1 MPNYFYIAKTKRG
14 EDVTGNLNAKDLRQL
29 AQDLKKDGLLLIKA
43 TSDSEKKRSM
53 DLSIPFLGVPQNEKI
68 MMTKNLWVMV
78 SAGLSLVKSF
88 DILANQS
95 KSPKLKKALLEA
107 RERINKGEGIHE
119 ALAGH
124 PDIFSDLFLNM
135 IKVGEESGTL
145 EEVFQNLS
153 IQMEKEHELKAKIK
167 QAMIYPGMVMAT
179 MILIGIIIITVVLPK
194 LKYFF
199 STMNTDLPIY
209 TKALIWLGDFA
220 TDKWYIVIFLPF
232 VLGFGLLYFFR
243 TSFGSWLK
251 DTVGLK
257 IPIISDVIKKNNTAL
272 LIRSLSSLIS
282 AGVPLVRSLEITSGT
297 VNNIYFKKALL
308 DSAEKVKK
316 GEKLSSALS
325 AFQNIFPFGAL
336 EMIEVGEETGKTTTI
351 LKKLAEFYEKE
362 AMATTENLSLAI
374 EPMLILVLGVCVAFF
389 AFAVIQPMYSVLGSV
404 Q

>member
-1 MPNYFYIAKTKRG
+1 
-14 EDVTGNLNAKDLRQL
+14 
-29 AQDLKKDGLLLIKA
+29 
-43 TSDSEKKRSM
+43 
-53 DLSIPFLGVPQNEKI
+53 
-68 MMTKNLWVMV
+68 
-78 SAGLSLVKSF
+78 
-88 DILANQS
+88 
-95 KSPKLKKALLEA
+95 
-107 RERINKGEGIHE
+107 
-119 ALAGH
+119 
-124 PDIFSDLFLNM
+124 
-135 IKVGEESGTL
+135 
-145 EEVFQNLS
+145 
-153 IQMEKEHELKAKIK
+153 
-167 QAMIYPGMVMAT
+167 
-179 MILIGIIIITVVLPK
+179 
-194 LKYFF
+194 
-199 STMNTDLPIY
+199 MNTDLPIY